1 MTRQKKTKYALL
13 GWLATCPATGY
24 ELKKNIEHS
33 TDFFWS
39 ESFGQI
45 YPELEELA
53 GRGLVTVKAETGRLG
68 AEKKVYTITE
78 LGLGEL
84 REWLAGPTADDQLRS
99 EYLLKLF
106 FGGFAGVQAARKQ
119 IVERLAATVR
129 EGETLRGI
137 VSELSGAHKDNPHLP
152 YWLATARCGISYSE
166 AHAAYLREL
175 LTQIDGGWF
184 VAENTKTQTTND
196 KKADF

>member
-1 MTRQKKTKYALL
+1 MTRQKKTKFALL

-39 ESFGQI
+39 ESYGQI

-53 GRGLVTVKAETGRLG
+53 ERGLVTVQAETGRLG
-68 AEKKVYTITE
+68 AEKKVYTITDKGRAE
-78 LGLGEL
+78 LVK
-84 REWLAGPTADDQLRS
+84 WLSGPTAEDNLRS
-99 EYLLKLF
+99 EFLLKMF
-106 FGGFAGVQAARKQ
+106 FGGFAGVAETRKL
-119 IVERLAATVR
+119 IAERLAAEER
-129 EGETLRGI
+129 GGDTLRAI
-137 VSELSGAHKDNPHLP
+137 VTEISKSHKDNPHLP
-152 YWLATARCGISYSE
+152 YWLATARCGINYCE
-166 AHAAYLREL
+166 AQSAYLREL

-184 VAENTKTQTTND
+184 SPENDKLQTTND